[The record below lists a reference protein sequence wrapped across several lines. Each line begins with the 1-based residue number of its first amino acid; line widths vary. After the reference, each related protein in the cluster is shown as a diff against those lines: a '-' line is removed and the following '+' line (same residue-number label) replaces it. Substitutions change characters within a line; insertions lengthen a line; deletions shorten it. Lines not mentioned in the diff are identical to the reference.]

1 MNLYFK
7 PVVIVAF
14 SIFMFPALS
23 QSACLLSPKI
33 RPALCGRLD
42 SVQQGDLVPV
52 NITLYEPIFHIA
64 VCEDRSTPPPDP
76 HICGTVVDSI
86 AAYWTLHKQDVL
98 RLFSDCP
105 VYDTSN
111 LSHKLDSTDF
121 NTTRSYFGL
130 ATMQT
135 IAALAAESLVV
146 MLDLGFYFR
155 LPDAVLHTK
164 AFPFDTTIINLVQLT
179 DSNRVNVKGSYMVGG
194 STFASISIPR
204 YGLPFVLYR
213 NATPTICPLGLWGDF
228 VLSASDTV
236 RIKYPTDQTQLYI
249 AFDCCGGVPRCSSWA
264 RIDTSI
270 LTHEYRFRTETSFLY
285 MKVLDGSKP
294 DSIKVR
300 FDTKSFL
307 GTATVRAPDSRP
319 AQSRTVLSQRGAA
332 FSASLRNA
340 MLRGASISVYS
351 IDGRKIAPAT
361 FMRTG
366 VVVVKKIENGRISYT
381 RNVLAW

>member
-1 MNLYFK
+1 MNRNLK
-7 PVVIVAF
+7 PVIIAVF
-14 SIFMFPALS
+14 CMFLFPVLS
-23 QSACLLSPKI
+23 QSACLMGAKI
-33 RPALCGRLD
+33 QPTLCGHLD
-42 SVQQGDLVPV
+42 SVQSSDLVPV
-52 NITLYEPIFHIA
+52 NITLYEPIFHIYG
-64 VCEDRSTPPPDP
+64 CERFEPPPLDP
-76 HICGTVVDSI
+76 HVCGTVVDSI

-98 RLFSDCP
+98 RVFSDCP
-105 VYDTSN
+105 VYDSANTSRR
-111 LSHKLDSTDF
+111 LDSTDF
-121 NTTRSYFGL
+121 NTTRNYFGL
-130 ATMQT
+130 ATKQT

-155 LPDAVLHTK
+155 LPDAALQST

-179 DSNRVNVKGSYMVGG
+179 DSNRVVVRGTYMVGS

-228 VLSASDTV
+228 VLSTSDTV
-236 RIKYPTDQTQLYI
+236 RIKYPQDQTQLYT
-249 AFDCCGGVPRCSSWA
+249 AYDCCGGVPRCSSWA

-285 MKVLDGSKP
+285 MKVMEGSKP
-294 DSIKVR
+294 DSIKLR

-307 GTATVRAPDSRP
+307 GTAVVRAPGSR
-319 AQSRTVLSQRGAA
+319 ANQSGTVLSQRGAA

-340 MLRGASISVYS
+340 MLHGASISVYS
-351 IDGRKIAPAT
+351 IAGKKIAPTAL
-361 FMRTG
+361 MRSG
-366 VVVVKKIENGRISYT
+366 IVVVKKIENGRISYT